1 MYVVH
6 VYSHMLN
13 VTEYA
18 SMAALEIGCGKDLG
32 TAYILIN
39 FTYDTEFWLS
49 YDFYV
54 SQNIILFHIF
64 QPFKNCT

>member
-1 MYVVH
+1 MFTCVLMYVVH

-39 FTYDTEFWLS
+39 FTYDTEF
-49 YDFYV
+49 
-54 SQNIILFHIF
+54 
-64 QPFKNCT
+64 